1 MKQTSAWM
9 PYAAVIVVSN
19 MVGCDAFDKIKDALD
34 GEPQTSYCEALCDW
48 AVSCAEGESSLGPDE
63 MMEACLE
70 DTRASD
76 SKCADAEAGELSIDK
91 ALILTECTN
100 AVSEMECGGLTGSE
114 TEVGSARPPE
124 LMCIAGYGGVDD
136 PSSIDFDDPTA
147 LADIGSYATFNAARN
162 AVMKTGD
169 ELCDEVSWSI
179 CDSLIGCA
187 AEATDTEGTEA
198 ADAVMEECLGIFGDF
213 TTQCKSNGLYDQ
225 TLPLDL
231 NLTRWMAD
239 DCVEGLATVNS
250 CDLTGW
256 PLDCAGAFVSVD
268 GGEDLYEV
276 VLSAAGQFIGA
287 D

>member
-1 MKQTSAWM
+1 MKKDNSLL
-9 PYAAVIVVSN
+9 PYATILLASN
-19 MVGCDAFDKIKDALD
+19 VVGCDAFNKIKDALD

-48 AVSCAEGESSLGPDE
+48 AVTCAEGESSLGPDE
-63 MMEACLE
+63 MMDACLS

-76 SKCADAEAGELSIDK
+76 PKCADAEAGELSVDK

-100 AVSEMECGGLTGSE
+100 SVIAMECNGLTGSE

-136 PSSIDFDDPTA
+136 PSSIDFNDPAA
-147 LADIGSYATFNAARN
+147 LADIDSYATFNAARN

-187 AEATDTEGTEA
+187 AGMTGTEGSDEVE
-198 ADAVMEECLGIFGDF
+198 AVMEECQGIFGEF
-213 TTQCKSNGLYDQ
+213 TSNCKDNGLYDQ

-239 DCVEGLATVNS
+239 DCVEGLATVDA

-256 PLDCAGAFVSVD
+256 PLDCAGAFVPVD
-268 GGEDLYEV
+268 GGEDLYDV
-276 VLSAAGQFIGA
+276 VLGAAGQFIGV